1 MGWVDFAGLRHPLQP
16 SATQLGLQREGTRRS
31 GFLSMAL
38 ETVAVAIFLLS
49 YIWFVGSPPMS
60 GVVLVVVEVV
70 LILVRV
76 RTGCVMRG

>member
-1 MGWVDFAGLRHPLQP
+1 
-16 SATQLGLQREGTRRS
+16 
-31 GFLSMAL
+31 MAL